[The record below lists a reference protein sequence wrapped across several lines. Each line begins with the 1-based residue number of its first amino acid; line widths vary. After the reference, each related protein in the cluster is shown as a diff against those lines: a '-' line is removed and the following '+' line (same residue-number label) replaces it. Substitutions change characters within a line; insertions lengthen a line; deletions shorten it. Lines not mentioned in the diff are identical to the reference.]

1 MLEPMPDLPGNV
13 AGFTARGKVTG
24 EDYEKV
30 LIPIIEE
37 KLKDHSKIRLLYH
50 LDEGVTGVDAAAM
63 WDDAKVGIKHLSS
76 WEKIAIVT
84 DIDWI
89 RNAVRLFGFAM
100 PGPVKTFRNRD
111 LPKAVDW
118 ITA

>member
-50 LDEGVTGVDAAAM
+50 LDEGVTGLDATRLLCVFEHANANEVLHRTP
-63 WDDAKVGIKHLSS
+63 WVHELALAENLAGD
-76 WEKIAIVT
+76 IAT
-84 DIDWI
+84 
-89 RNAVRLFGFAM
+89 N
-100 PGPVKTFRNRD
+100 T
-111 LPKAVDW
+111 
-118 ITA
+118 

>member
-37 KLKDHSKIRLLYH
+37 KLKDHPKIRLLYH
-50 LDEGVTGVDAAAM
+50 LDEGVTGMDAAAM

-118 ITA
+118 VTA

>member
-1 MLEPMPDLPGNV
+1 
-13 AGFTARGKVTG
+13 
-24 EDYEKV
+24 

-37 KLKDHSKIRLLYH
+37 KLEDHSKIRLLYH
-50 LDEGVTGVDAAAM
+50 LDEGVTGMDAAAM

>member
-1 MLEPMPDLPGNV
+1 MLEPIPDLPGNV
-13 AGFTARGKVTG
+13 AGFTARGKVAG

-37 KLKDHSKIRLLYH
+37 KLEDHSKIRLLYH
-50 LDEGVTGVDAAAM
+50 LDEGVTGMDAAAM

>member
-1 MLEPMPDLPGNV
+1 MLEPIPNLPGNV
-13 AGFTARGKVTG
+13 AGFTAHGRVTG

-30 LIPIIEE
+30 LIPIVEE
-37 KLKDHSKIRLLYH
+37 KLREHSKIRLIYH
-50 LDEGVTGVDAAAM
+50 LAEGVSGVDAAAM

-100 PGPVKTFRNRD
+100 PGSVKTFRGSD
-111 LPKAVDW
+111 LQTAIDW
-118 ITA
+118 VSE

>member
-1 MLEPMPDLPGNV
+1 MLEPIPDLPGNV

-37 KLKDHSKIRLLYH
+37 KLEDHSKIRLLYH
-50 LDEGVTGVDAAAM
+50 LDEGVTGMDAAAM

>member
-1 MLEPMPDLPGNV
+1 MLEPIPNLPGNV
-13 AGFTARGKVTG
+13 AGFTAHGRVTG

-30 LIPIIEE
+30 LIPIVEA
-37 KLKDHSKIRLLYH
+37 KLQEHSKIRLIYH
-50 LDEGVTGVDAAAM
+50 LGESVSGVDAAAM

-100 PGPVKTFRNRD
+100 PGSVKTFRASD
-111 LPKAVDW
+111 LQTAIDW
-118 ITA
+118 VSN